1 MLNDTSRARSKI
13 RDQDKKAIRLL
24 CTSLN
29 DLLLSGKN
37 YKTALVKMMESQK
50 YFIPELRSLD
60 SENILASYNA
70 QMILLLPR
78 DIRKIIIQLITH
90 LITKHINP
98 QLDAADCF
106 LIEIL
111 VDKQLLQLKDWEK

>member
-60 SENILASYNA
+60 SENILAGYNA

>member
-1 MLNDTSRARSKI
+1 
-13 RDQDKKAIRLL
+13 
-24 CTSLN
+24 
-29 DLLLSGKN
+29 
-37 YKTALVKMMESQK
+37 MMESQK

-60 SENILASYNA
+60 SENILAGYNA